1 MKGNRKTLSQGVDPS
16 VNSSHL
22 SKKNVRLTLP
32 VWTDIYTSEL
42 VKRLLAPSPPFL
54 KFS

>member
-22 SKKNVRLTLP
+22 SKKKCK
-32 VWTDIYTSEL
+32 TDTACL
-42 VKRLLAPSPPFL
+42 D
-54 KFS
+54 